1 MTQNCVT
8 LCDNPV
14 NVVTEDTDNDMTQSC
29 VTLCDN
35 PVDVVIQD

>member
-8 LCDNPV
+8 LCDNLV
-14 NVVTEDTDNDMTQSC
+14 NVVIEDTDNDMTQSC

-35 PVDVVIQD
+35 QVDVIMI